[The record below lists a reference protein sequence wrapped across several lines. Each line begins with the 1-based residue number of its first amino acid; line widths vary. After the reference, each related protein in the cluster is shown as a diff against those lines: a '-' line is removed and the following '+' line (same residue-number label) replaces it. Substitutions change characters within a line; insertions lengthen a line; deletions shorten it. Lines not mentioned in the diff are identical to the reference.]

1 MTTCAGQEPTTPGYF
16 EAMDIPVLQGRA
28 FTDGDNDDPTR
39 GFVVVSLAFA
49 ERFWPGED
57 PIGKGVMPSG
67 RTEGVPYRVIGVV
80 GDVPAGSLDGETAIA
95 IYYPIVHNPNEP
107 GNWDWWSP
115 TNMSLVVKTSMPDAL
130 LLAPQIR
137 RAVQSVDPTVPVA
150 HVASMETI
158 MRSSIARFR
167 FTSILLGISAGVAL
181 LLAAVGLYGMVSYV
195 VSRRTRE
202 IGIRIAVGARPSAV
216 SRDVVRQSLA
226 LVAGGLVVGL
236 ATAFLAT
243 RAMRG
248 LLFGVEPTDPIA
260 FIGAAVVLALV
271 AGIASWIPARRAA
284 LVDPVE
290 ALRAE

>member
-1 MTTCAGQEPTTPGYF
+1 MTACAGQEPTAPGYF
-16 EAMDIPVLQGRA
+16 ESMDIPVLQGRV

-39 GFVVVSLAFA
+39 ASVVVSRAFA

-67 RTEGVPYRVIGVV
+67 RTNGTPYRVIGMV

-95 IYYPIVHNPNEP
+95 IYYPIVHTPNDP
-107 GNWDWWSP
+107 RHWWLP

-150 HVASMETI
+150 HVASMESI
-158 MRSSIARFR
+158 MRSSISRFR
-167 FTSILLGISAGVAL
+167 FTSVLLGISAGVAL
-181 LLAAVGLYGMVSYV
+181 VLAAVGLYGVVSYV

-202 IGIRIAVGARPSAV
+202 IGIRIAIGARPSAV
-216 SRDVVRQSLA
+216 SRSVVRRSLT
-226 LVAGGLVVGL
+226 LVAGGIVVGL
-236 ATAFLAT
+236 AAAFIAT

-248 LLFGVEPTDPIA
+248 LLFGVEPTDPITLL
-260 FIGAAVVLALV
+260 GASVVLALV
-271 AGIASWIPARRAA
+271 AGLASWIPARRAA
-284 LVDPVE
+284 KVDPVE
-290 ALRAE
+290 ALRAD

>member
-1 MTTCAGQEPTTPGYF
+1 M
-16 EAMDIPVLQGRA
+16 
-28 FTDGDNDDPTR
+28 
-39 GFVVVSLAFA
+39 
-49 ERFWPGED
+49 
-57 PIGKGVMPSG
+57 
-67 RTEGVPYRVIGVV
+67 
-80 GDVPAGSLDGETAIA
+80 
-95 IYYPIVHNPNEP
+95 
-107 GNWDWWSP
+107 
-115 TNMSLVVKTSMPDAL
+115 
-130 LLAPQIR
+130 
-137 RAVQSVDPTVPVA
+137 
-150 HVASMETI
+150 
-158 MRSSIARFR
+158 
-167 FTSILLGISAGVAL
+167 AL

-216 SRDVVRQSLA
+216 SRDVVRRSLA
-226 LVAGGLVVGL
+226 LVAGGLVAGL